1 MNKKNKEFKL
11 SSWSISNKSTVAVIT
26 FIVLLGGFLSYTSMP
41 RENYPEI
48 IVPQIYVATPYP
60 GNSALDVEKLITKR
74 LEKEINAITGVDKI
88 TSTSIQGFSSINV
101 EFNFDI
107 SPSDALQKVKN
118 KVDIAMARC
127 FKTFAPT

>member
-26 FIVLLGGFLSYTSMP
+26 LIVLLCGFLSYTSMP

-74 LEKEINAITGVDKI
+74 LEK
-88 TSTSIQGFSSINV
+88 
-101 EFNFDI
+101 
-107 SPSDALQKVKN
+107 
-118 KVDIAMARC
+118 
-127 FKTFAPT
+127 